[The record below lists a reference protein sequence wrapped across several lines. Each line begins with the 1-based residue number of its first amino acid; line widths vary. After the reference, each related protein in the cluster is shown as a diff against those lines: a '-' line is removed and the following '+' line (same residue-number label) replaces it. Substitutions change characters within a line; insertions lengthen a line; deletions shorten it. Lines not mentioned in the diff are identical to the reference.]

1 MEFSRQAKTP
11 GGVPKA
17 HVSRWSYTILH
28 FFLLRPLVSARLLVV
43 WYRFTEKGVEIFML
57 GRLSAILMG
66 ASGSEAPQLD
76 ASNRVALA
84 TCVVLMEAA
93 QIDDEFTGS
102 EHAHILETAQ
112 RRFSLPQAEAEALLS
127 EASAA
132 HAESH
137 DLWQFTHE
145 INRVFSTSEK
155 ISVLEEVWR
164 ILYSDG
170 SLEGREDHLAHKLQ
184 SLLNLNHKQLIGAK
198 LKVLE
203 ERRNGKEL
211 GHG

>member
-1 MEFSRQAKTP
+1 
-11 GGVPKA
+11 
-17 HVSRWSYTILH
+17 
-28 FFLLRPLVSARLLVV
+28 
-43 WYRFTEKGVEIFML
+43 ML

-66 ASGSEAPQLD
+66 SGGSEAPQLD

-102 EHAHILETAQ
+102 ERAHILETAQ
-112 RRFSLPQAEAEALLS
+112 RRFSLPPDEAEALLS
-127 EASAA
+127 EASMAR
-132 HAESH
+132 SRSN

-145 INRVFSTSEK
+145 INKVFSTAEK
-155 ISVLEEVWR
+155 ISVMEEVWR
-164 ILYSDG
+164 ILYNDG
-170 SLEGREDHLAHKLQ
+170 SLHGREDHLVHKLQ

-198 LKVLE
+198 LKVLD